1 MLSCQFVLDHSS
13 ETTVDAVHTSF
24 LSNNATECH
33 AIPQKLIQSA
43 QLLMQVW
50 VCLQADA
57 NAAKSSLRVLVNVG
71 KAEVELL
78 RTTQEGS
85 SDRNSLA
92 RFMIGGLWVSY
103 RMTYG
108 GESSAIELLASS
120 IGRILR
126 EHRGHMTTIS
136 CATGLTCTR
145 MRYW

>member
-1 MLSCQFVLDHSS
+1 
-13 ETTVDAVHTSF
+13 
-24 LSNNATECH
+24 
-33 AIPQKLIQSA
+33 
-43 QLLMQVW
+43 MQE
-50 VCLQADA
+50 DA

-108 GESSAIELLASS
+108 GESSAFFELFASVCTKAM
-120 IGRILR
+120 R
-126 EHRGHMTTIS
+126 EHRGQMV
-136 CATGLTCTR
+136 
-145 MRYW
+145 